1 MDSNH
6 NEACTT
12 VAQDAIVSF
21 LARSIVFPVWN
32 ERFTV
37 TITDQTFH
45 FIPTCVSVMINLLMT
60 TFETSSRKVK
70 FAIHYISCTIS
81 LGFKHKPLFL
91 YQILPSY
98 ESHSFCNIVENEYL

>member
-70 FAIHYISCTIS
+70 FAIHYISCTIP